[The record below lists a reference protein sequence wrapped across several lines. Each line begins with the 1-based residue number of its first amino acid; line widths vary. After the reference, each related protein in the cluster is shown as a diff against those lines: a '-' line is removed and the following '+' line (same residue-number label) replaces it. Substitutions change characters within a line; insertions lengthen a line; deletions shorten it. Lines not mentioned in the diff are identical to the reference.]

1 MKNIILNL
9 TPAMQA
15 TTGGIDPQRQIELEV
30 AAALKGDQGEPGQPG
45 GDGGGRKAF
54 RPGAGAVIS
63 SADAMRLGI
72 EVYGPAGEPVEIIAP
87 FTPKFDFLADRIGV
101 LVSYTSELEAGYDD
115 RIVIYES
122 DADGRPTGAPALSEN
137 IDAPQA
143 GLRDAPI
150 SFSFQQDKL
159 YWIGVRSSFS
169 ISGASSATTGALCV
183 DLVDGGANICGS
195 YFSLR
200 RAVAVDNTDD
210 YPPYS
215 NDLLSGQEPIPVLMR
230 IAG

>member
-15 TTGGIDPQRQIELEV
+15 TTGGIDPQRQIALEV
-30 AAALKGDQGEPGQPG
+30 CMAIKGEPGQA
-45 GDGGGRKAF
+45 GGGRKAF
-54 RPGAGAVIS
+54 KPGVGVLIS
-63 SADAMRLGI
+63 SADAGGIGI

-122 DADGRPTGAPALSEN
+122 DADGRPTGAPVLSVI
-137 IDAPQA
+137 IDTTQK
-143 GLRDAPI
+143 GLRDVPI
-150 SFSFQQDKL
+150 SFSFKKDKL
-159 YWIGVRSSFS
+159 YFAGTRSSYTHYGQAEAVAL
-169 ISGASSATTGALCV
+169 GASTL
-183 DLVDGGANICGS
+183 DLS
-195 YFSLR
+195 KLFYSLKR
-200 RAVAVDNTDD
+200 LVACDDTAD
-210 YPPYS
+210 YPVYS
-215 NDLLSGQEPIPVLMR
+215 NDLLSNEQPIPVLMR

>member
-63 SADAMRLGI
+63 SVGSYDPGAGI
-72 EVYGPAGEPVEIIAP
+72 FGPPEASVERIAP
-87 FTPKFDFLADRIGV
+87 FTPAFDFFADRIGV
-101 LVSYTSELEAGYDD
+101 FVHFAEATEAGYDD

-122 DADGRPTGAPALSEN
+122 DADGRPTGAPALSV
-137 IDAPQA
+137 IVDVTQA
-143 GLRDAPI
+143 GLRDAQI
-150 SFSFQQDKL
+150 SFSFKKDKL
-159 YWIGVRSSFS
+159 YWVGTRTFYTCYAYTNAALGVS
-169 ISGASSATTGALCV
+169 ISEGVVEL
-183 DLVDGGANICGS
+183 
-195 YFSLR
+195 FWSLR
-200 RAVAVDNTDD
+200 RPVDVDDAGD
-210 YPPYS
+210 YPTYS
-215 NDLLSGQEPIPVLMR
+215 NDLLSTRTPTPVLIR
-230 IAG
+230 IAE

>member
-1 MKNIILNL
+1 MKTIILSL

-15 TTGGIDPQRQIELEV
+15 TTGGIDPQRQIALEV
-30 AAALKGDQGEPGQPG
+30 CMAIKGEPGQA
-45 GDGGGRKAF
+45 GGGRRDFKPDASALINSS
-54 RPGAGAVIS
+54 GNVYAVVGV
-63 SADAMRLGI
+63 LG
-72 EVYGPAGEPVEIIAP
+72 PPGEPVESIAP
-87 FTPKFDFLADRIGV
+87 FTPAFDFLANRIGMFV
-101 LVSYTSELEAGYDD
+101 GYAEKVAPGYDD

-122 DADGRPTGAPALSEN
+122 DADGRPTGAPVLSEN
-137 IDAPQA
+137 IDVSQA

-150 SFSFQQDKL
+150 SFSFQKDKL
-159 YWIGVRSSFS
+159 YWMGVRSSFS
-169 ISGASSATTGALCV
+169 MGGWSSATTGALCV
-183 DLVDGGANICGS
+183 NLVNGCANIVS

-215 NDLLSGQEPIPVLMR
+215 NDLLSEQEPIPVLMR

>member
-15 TTGGIDPQRQIELEV
+15 TTGGIDPQRQIALEV
-30 AAALKGDQGEPGQPG
+30 CMAIKGEPGQA
-45 GDGGGRKAF
+45 GGGRRAF
-54 RPGAGAVIS
+54 KPDASAFLNSSGDVYAAVS
-63 SADAMRLGI
+63 
-72 EVYGPAGEPVEIIAP
+72 VYGPPGEPVERIAP
-87 FTPKFDFLADRIGV
+87 FTPAFDFLVNRIGV
-101 LVSYTSELEAGYDD
+101 FVSYAAETAPGYDD

-137 IDAPQA
+137 IDASQA

-169 ISGASSATTGALCV
+169 ISGSSSAAAGALCV
-183 DLVDGGANICGS
+183 KADGGANIYGS

>member
-15 TTGGIDPQRQIELEV
+15 TTGGIDPQRQIALEV
-30 AAALKGDQGEPGQPG
+30 CMAIKGEPGQA
-45 GDGGGRKAF
+45 GGRRRAF
-54 RPGAGAVIS
+54 KPDASAFIS
-63 SADAMRLGI
+63 SGTGNMSTVG
-72 EVYGPAGEPVEIIAP
+72 VSGPPGEPVESSAP
-87 FTPKFDFLADRIGV
+87 FTPAFDFLANRIGV
-101 LVSYTSELEAGYDD
+101 FVGYAEEAAPGYDD

-122 DADGRPTGAPALSEN
+122 DADGRPTGAPVLSEN
-137 IDAPQA
+137 IDASQA
-143 GLRDAPI
+143 GLREAPI

-169 ISGASSATTGALCV
+169 ISGSSSAATGVLCV
-183 DLVDGGANICGS
+183 NLVDGGAYIGL

-215 NDLLSGQEPIPVLMR
+215 SDLLSEQDPIPVLMR

>member
-1 MKNIILNL
+1 MAH
-9 TPAMQA
+9 P
-15 TTGGIDPQRQIELEV
+15 
-30 AAALKGDQGEPGQPG
+30 
-45 GDGGGRKAF
+45 
-54 RPGAGAVIS
+54 
-63 SADAMRLGI
+63 
-72 EVYGPAGEPVEIIAP
+72 GEPVESIAP
-87 FTPKFDFLADRIGV
+87 FTPAFDFLANRIGV
-101 LVSYTSELEAGYDD
+101 FVVYAADAAPGYDD

-137 IDAPQA
+137 IDVSQA

-159 YWIGVRSSFS
+159 YWIGVRSSFR
-169 ISGASSATTGALCV
+169 ISCSYAATGALCV
-183 DLVDGGANICGS
+183 SGANIDGS

>member
-15 TTGGIDPQRQIELEV
+15 TTGGIDPQRQIALEV
-30 AAALKGDQGEPGQPG
+30 CMAIKGEPGQA
-45 GDGGGRKAF
+45 GGGRRAF
-54 RPGAGAVIS
+54 KPDASAFINS
-63 SADAMRLGI
+63 SGDVYATVSVLG
-72 EVYGPAGEPVEIIAP
+72 PPGEPVESIAP
-87 FTPKFDFLADRIGV
+87 FTPAFDFLANRIGV
-101 LVSYTSELEAGYDD
+101 FVGYAEEAAPGYDD

-159 YWIGVRSSFS
+159 YWIGVRSSFR
-169 ISGASSATTGALCV
+169 ISCSYAATGALCV
-183 DLVDGGANICGS
+183 NLVDGGANIYGS

>member
-1 MKNIILNL
+1 MKSIILNL

-15 TTGGIDPQRQIELEV
+15 TAGGIDLQKAIVLE
-30 AAALKGDQGEPGQPG
+30 AALAIKGEPGQA
-45 GDGGGRKAF
+45 GGGRRAF
-54 RPGAGAVIS
+54 KPDASAFINS
-63 SADAMRLGI
+63 SGD
-72 EVYGPAGEPVEIIAP
+72 VYATVGVSGPPGEPVESIAP
-87 FTPKFDFLADRIGV
+87 FTPAFDFLANRIGV
-101 LVSYTSELEAGYDD
+101 FVGYAEEAAPGYDD

-169 ISGASSATTGALCV
+169 ISGTSSEVTGALCV
-183 DLVDGGANICGS
+183 NLVDGGANIYGS

-200 RAVAVDNTDD
+200 RPVDVDDAGD
-210 YPPYS
+210 YPTYS
-215 NDLLSGQEPIPVLMR
+215 NDLLSTRPPTPVLIR
-230 IAG
+230 IAE

>member
-15 TTGGIDPQRQIELEV
+15 TTGGIDPQRQIALEV
-30 AAALKGDQGEPGQPG
+30 CMAIKGEPGQA
-45 GDGGGRKAF
+45 GGGRRAF
-54 RPGAGAVIS
+54 KPDASAFINS
-63 SADAMRLGI
+63 SGDVYATVSVLG
-72 EVYGPAGEPVEIIAP
+72 PPGEPVESIAP
-87 FTPKFDFLADRIGV
+87 FTPAFDFLANRIGV
-101 LVSYTSELEAGYDD
+101 FVRYAEEAAPGYDD

-169 ISGASSATTGALCV
+169 ISGSSSAATGALCV
-183 DLVDGGANICGS
+183 NLVDGGANIYGS

>member
-15 TTGGIDPQRQIELEV
+15 TTGGIDPQRQIALEV
-30 AAALKGDQGEPGQPG
+30 CMAIKGEPGQA
-45 GDGGGRKAF
+45 GGGRRAF
-54 RPGAGAVIS
+54 KPDASAFIS
-63 SADAMRLGI
+63 SSGNAYAVGVLG
-72 EVYGPAGEPVEIIAP
+72 PPGEPVESIAP
-87 FTPKFDFLADRIGV
+87 FTPAFDFLVNRIGV
-101 LVSYTSELEAGYDD
+101 FVGYAEEAAPGYDD

-169 ISGASSATTGALCV
+169 ISGSSSAATGALCV
-183 DLVDGGANICGS
+183 NLVDGGANIYGS

-215 NDLLSGQEPIPVLMR
+215 NDLLSSQEPIPVLMR

>member
-15 TTGGIDPQRQIELEV
+15 TTGGIDPQRQIALEV
-30 AAALKGDQGEPGQPG
+30 CMAIKGEPGQA
-45 GDGGGRKAF
+45 GGRRRAF
-54 RPGAGAVIS
+54 KPDASAFVNS
-63 SADAMRLGI
+63 SGD
-72 EVYGPAGEPVEIIAP
+72 VYGTVSVLGPPGEPVESIAP
-87 FTPKFDFLADRIGV
+87 FTPAFDFLANRIGV
-101 LVSYTSELEAGYDD
+101 FVGYAEEAAPGYDD

-122 DADGRPTGAPALSEN
+122 DADGRPTGAPVLSEN
-137 IDAPQA
+137 IDASQA
-143 GLRDAPI
+143 GLREAPI

-169 ISGASSATTGALCV
+169 ISGSSSAATGVLCV
-183 DLVDGGANICGS
+183 NLVDGGAYIGS

-215 NDLLSGQEPIPVLMR
+215 NDLLSVQEPIPVLMR

>member
-15 TTGGIDPQRQIELEV
+15 TTGGIDPQRQIALEV
-30 AAALKGDQGEPGQPG
+30 CMAIKGEPGQA
-45 GDGGGRKAF
+45 GGGRRAF
-54 RPGAGAVIS
+54 KPDASAFINSSGSTYAAVDVS
-63 SADAMRLGI
+63 GL
-72 EVYGPAGEPVEIIAP
+72 PGEPVESIAP
-87 FTPKFDFLADRIGV
+87 FTPAFDFLANRIGV
-101 LVSYTSELEAGYDD
+101 FVGYVEEAVPGYDD

-137 IDAPQA
+137 IDVSQA

-169 ISGASSATTGALCV
+169 MSGSSSAATGALCV
-183 DLVDGGANICGS
+183 KVDGGANIYGS

-215 NDLLSGQEPIPVLMR
+215 NDLLSKQEPFPVLMR

>member
-1 MKNIILNL
+1 M
-9 TPAMQA
+9 
-15 TTGGIDPQRQIELEV
+15 E
-30 AAALKGDQGEPGQPG
+30 
-45 GDGGGRKAF
+45 
-54 RPGAGAVIS
+54 S
-63 SADAMRLGI
+63 
-72 EVYGPAGEPVEIIAP
+72 IAP
-87 FTPKFDFLADRIGV
+87 FTPAFDFLANRIGV
-101 LVSYTSELEAGYDD
+101 FVGYAEEAAPGYDD

-169 ISGASSATTGALCV
+169 ISGLSSAATSALCV
-183 DLVDGGANICGS
+183 NLVDGCAYIGA

-215 NDLLSGQEPIPVLMR
+215 NDLLSEQEPIPVLMR

>member
-15 TTGGIDPQRQIELEV
+15 TTGGIDPQRQIALEV
-30 AAALKGDQGEPGQPG
+30 CMAIKGEPGQAG
-45 GDGGGRKAF
+45 GAGDGRKAF
-54 RPGAGAVIS
+54 KPGAGAVIS
-63 SADAMRLGI
+63 SVHNDRVWI
-72 EVYGPAGEPVEIIAP
+72 EVYGPTGEPVESIAP
-87 FTPKFDFLADRIGV
+87 FTPAFDFLANRIGV
-101 LVSYTSELEAGYDD
+101 FVVYAAEAAPGYDD

-169 ISGASSATTGALCV
+169 ISGSLSAATGALCV
-183 DLVDGGANICGS
+183 NLVDGGANIYGS